1 MPRVFRS
8 PRPTSTT
15 EPNAA
20 DAAAATRLVTNDAR
34 PTILLTGA
42 GGQRGRELAAILPAH
57 AQVVSFDRTTL
68 DLAED
73 DAIVTKVRALAPAV
87 IVNAAAY
94 TAVDK
99 AEQARDD
106 AFAINARA
114 PGVLADEARRA
125 GALLV
130 HYSTDYVFDGERD
143 APYSED
149 DEVNPL
155 NVYGASKLEG
165 ERAIAASGAPALIL
179 RTSWVYARH
188 GQNFLTT
195 MQRLAGTRGELRVV
209 ADQTGVPNWARGL
222 ARATAALVASGIG
235 RLRERA
241 GLYHLSATGAT
252 TWYDFARAI
261 LCDRPDVRVVPI
273 ATADY
278 PTAARRPK
286 HAVLDASRF
295 ARTFDIA
302 LPAWDAQLR
311 ECLDSPADPPLRG
324 TE

>member
-1 MPRVFRS
+1 
-8 PRPTSTT
+8 
-15 EPNAA
+15 
-20 DAAAATRLVTNDAR
+20 VTNAR

-42 GGQRGRELAAILPAH
+42 KGQLGRELAAILPAH
-57 AQVVSFDRTTL
+57 GDVVACDRATL
-68 DLAED
+68 DLADD
-73 DAIVTKVRALAPAV
+73 DAIAKTVRGIAPGI

-94 TAVDK
+94 TAVDR

-106 AFAINARA
+106 AFAINAHA
-114 PGVLADEARRA
+114 AAVLADEAKRA
-125 GALLV
+125 RALLI

-143 APYSED
+143 APYDED
-149 DEVNPL
+149 APVNPV
-155 NVYGASKLEG
+155 NVYGESKLEG
-165 ERAIAASGAPALIL
+165 ERAIVASGAAALTL

-188 GQNFLTT
+188 GHNFLTT
-195 MQRLAGTRGELRVV
+195 MQRLATTRRELRVV

-222 ARATAALVASGIG
+222 ARATASLVARGVG
-235 RLRERA
+235 ALRERA
-241 GLYHLSATGAT
+241 GLYHLCASGST

-261 LCDRPDVRVVPI
+261 LRDRSDVAIVPI

-295 ARTFDIA
+295 SRTFEFA

-311 ECLDSPADPPLRG
+311 ECLDGPADPTHRG
-324 TE
+324 PE

>member
-1 MPRVFRS
+1 M
-8 PRPTSTT
+8 
-15 EPNAA
+15 
-20 DAAAATRLVTNDAR
+20 TRLVTNDAR

-42 GGQRGRELAAILPAH
+42 GGQLGRELAAILPVHAH
-57 AQVVSFDRTTL
+57 VVAYDRATL
-68 DLAED
+68 DLAD
-73 DAIVTKVRALAPAV
+73 DDEIVTKVRALAPAV
-87 IVNAAAY
+87 VVNAAAY

-99 AEQARDD
+99 AERARDE
-106 AFAINARA
+106 AFAINGRA
-114 PGVLADEARRA
+114 PGVLADEAKRA
-125 GALLV
+125 GALFI

-143 APYSED
+143 APYAED
-149 DEVNPL
+149 AEVNPI

-165 ERAIAASGAPALIL
+165 ERAIAASGVPALIL

-195 MQRLAGTRGELRVV
+195 MQRLAATRRELRVV

-241 GLYHLSATGAT
+241 GLSPLSATGAP
-252 TWYDFARAI
+252 TWYDLARAI
-261 LCDRPDVRVVPI
+261 PRERPDVLVVPI
-273 ATADY
+273 ASADY

-324 TE
+324 NE